1 MAAMTKSFAAAL
13 APATSVGPRR
23 AGGRPTKAAAA
34 ERDERLLAIATR
46 MFMEQGFEATS
57 MDRLAEAAAV
67 GKATLYGRYADKAA
81 LFAAVLRRRILQVY
95 VPLEAEVSTYSGA
108 ETDLAGLLRRVARHL
123 LAHGWSHDSLA
134 LSRILA
140 AQSGRF
146 PELGQLAVRE
156 GTTRQIRLIAA
167 ILTRFATSHRYRL
180 TDLDLAAEL
189 FLGITLGRFFKTA
202 LFGVPIDLEEADR
215 RVDVAVDIFLNG
227 LSEHV

>member
-1 MAAMTKSFAAAL
+1 MAAATECPAAVL
-13 APATSVGPRR
+13 ASADSTGPRR
-23 AGGRPTKAAAA
+23 TGGRPTRAAAA

-46 MFMEQGFEATS
+46 MFMDQGFEATS

-67 GKATLYGRYADKAA
+67 GKATLYGRYPDKAA

-95 VPLEAEVSTYSGA
+95 TPLEAEVSAYA
-108 ETDLAGLLRRVARHL
+108 DLETDLAGSLRRVARHL
-123 LAHGWSHDSLA
+123 LAHGWSPDSLA

-156 GTTRQIRLIAA
+156 GTTRQVRLVAA
-167 ILTRFATSHRYRL
+167 ILARFADSHRYRL
-180 TDLDLAAEL
+180 SDLDLAAEL

-202 LFGVPIDLEEADR
+202 LFGVPVDLAEADR
-215 RVDVAVDIFLNG
+215 RVDAAVDIFLNG
-227 LSEHV
+227 FFEHA